1 MSVVTWWV
9 SDTVGWISVSQPM
22 EGPGTQEDTADNG
35 GIEHILSLRGGYVV
49 GTWFDRWHIQ
59 IPVIMSHV

>member
-1 MSVVTWWV
+1 
-9 SDTVGWISVSQPM
+9 M

-49 GTWFDRWHIQ
+49 GT
-59 IPVIMSHV
+59 